1 MRLAP
6 ALSLLAM
13 RKVRPTTQSLY
24 VGVLR
29 LLAAWLGV
37 AVLPNWTTQHWD
49 EVLENFLVWLY
60 DRDYPQSTAARLPA
74 ALFWAL
80 PHLHVGPQLRLL
92 PRLAHSLGGW
102 RQLEPPTSRPP
113 VPWIVL
119 AAIAEYLA
127 RHDFWQESLLSVV
140 MFETYLRPSEALSLR
155 AMQIIPP
162 DFTDM
167 GAARHLAIVARA
179 AELIQLSKTGEHD
192 HTVLLDRPRQH
203 WLVAL
208 LIHLKHLR
216 PLPES
221 MLWDVDYDRL
231 HKRFRWARDAVGAH
245 CLGTTLYCLRHGGA
259 SHDRSLGERTLAE
272 VQERGAW
279 KSFAS
284 VRRYSKHGRLG
295 IELEKL
301 PRNTRTAMKLA
312 AQRLPGTL
320 TRSAGLPSKRQAA
333 PRARLS

>member
-1 MRLAP
+1 
-6 ALSLLAM
+6 M
-13 RKVRPTTQSLY
+13 RKVKPTTQSLY

-37 AVLPNWTTQHWD
+37 SVLPDWTAPHWD

-60 DRDYPQSTAARLPA
+60 DRGYPQATGARVPA

-113 VPWIVL
+113 APWIVV
-119 AAIAEYLA
+119 ASIAEYLA
-127 RHDFWQESLLSVV
+127 RNDYWQESLLVSV

-162 DFTDM
+162 DPSGL
-167 GAARHLAIVARA
+167 GAARSLAVVARA

-203 WLVAL
+203 WLVPL
-208 LIHLKHLR
+208 LIHLKNMR

-295 IELEKL
+295 IELAKL
-301 PRNTRTAMKLA
+301 PQNTRTSMMSA
-312 AQRLPGTL
+312 AKRLPATL
-320 TRSAGLPSKRQAA
+320 IRSAGLPLKRRVA
-333 PRARLS
+333 PKARLS